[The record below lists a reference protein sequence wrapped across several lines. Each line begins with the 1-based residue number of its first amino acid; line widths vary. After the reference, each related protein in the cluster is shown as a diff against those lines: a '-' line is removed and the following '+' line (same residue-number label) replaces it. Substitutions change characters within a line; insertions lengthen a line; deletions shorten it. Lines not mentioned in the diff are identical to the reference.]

1 MAKSSPKK
9 RDGIKKATS
18 FLKETGKQSMKKTVS
33 SVPVLNAIK
42 KKKSGK

>member
-9 RDGIKKATS
+9 KDGMKKATS

-33 SVPVLNAIK
+33 SVPVLTSIK
-42 KKKSGK
+42 NKKTGK